1 MSLSLDSLR
10 KTFKG
15 DLVDPSDADYLRAI
29 ARWAVNAQRNAKVV
43 AFVRDAD
50 DISQAIK
57 FAKEQKLPLAIRGGG
72 HSTSGSSSVEDGLVV
87 DLSRYLNGVKVD
99 PANKVAF
106 VGGGAIWETV
116 DKAAIEHD
124 LATVGGTINHASLIY
139 IRYQLR

>member
-1 MSLSLDSLR
+1 MSLSLDTLR

-15 DLVDPSDADYLRAI
+15 DLLVPSDVDYPQAI
-29 ARWAVNAQRNAKVV
+29 ARWAVNTQLDAKVV

-50 DISQAIK
+50 DVSQAIK

-72 HSTSGSSSVEDGLVV
+72 HSLSGSSSVEGGLVV

-99 PANKVAF
+99 TEKKVAL

-116 DKAAIEHD
+116 DKAAI
-124 LATVGGTINHASLIY
+124 
-139 IRYQLR
+139 